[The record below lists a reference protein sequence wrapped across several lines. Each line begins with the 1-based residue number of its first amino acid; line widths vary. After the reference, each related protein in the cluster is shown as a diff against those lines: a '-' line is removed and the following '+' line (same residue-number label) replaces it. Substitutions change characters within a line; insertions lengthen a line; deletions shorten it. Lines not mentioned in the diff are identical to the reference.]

1 MGGEVLGYLKLK
13 QEKDS
18 VPQTGVSTERE
29 KSPREST
36 NDQKN
41 SRMESRR
48 AIHSLDKQR
57 KRTLQRNP
65 RRERT
70 PIAGLDR
77 WQVPGAVHSRGKG
90 RKWRML
96 RASSNKICGSGER
109 NPRRVTR
116 GGSWA
121 ENPQESF
128 LWCEKRRL

>member
-18 VPQTGVSTERE
+18 VPQTGVSTEME

-41 SRMESRR
+41 SRMKSRR

-57 KRTLQRNP
+57 RRRRTLQRSP

-70 PIAGLDR
+70 PIAGLGR
-77 WQVPGAVHSRGKG
+77 WQVP
-90 RKWRML
+90 
-96 RASSNKICGSGER
+96 
-109 NPRRVTR
+109 
-116 GGSWA
+116 
-121 ENPQESF
+121 
-128 LWCEKRRL
+128 